1 MTRFARR
8 NSERPTPP
16 AEGARSLIIDGE
28 HFGVIDGR
36 LATAP
41 LDAPGDAAD
50 AVYLGRLDGAPLFL
64 CGAADPGGAALPHCE
79 MLDFRAAAAALD
91 RDDVA
96 LLSYAKGLL
105 NWQARARFCGTCG
118 AALEPRQGGH
128 SRLCTG
134 CGAEV
139 FPRTDPAV
147 MMLATHGD
155 RILLAQHRGRAHVF
169 WSTLAGF
176 VEPGE
181 TLEEAVGRELHEETG
196 LTARDIRYF
205 GSQPWPLPSSLMIGF
220 TMRVES
226 PELSIDEEELLDAR
240 WFERDELDAL
250 SLSGRISLSRWMI
263 EAWQASPPT

>member
-1 MTRFARR
+1 MSRFERR
-8 NSERPTPP
+8 NSERPAPP
-16 AEGARSLIIDGE
+16 AEGARTLIVDGE

-36 LATAP
+36 LATIA
-41 LDAPGDAAD
+41 LDSPAD
-50 AVYLGRLDGAPLFL
+50 ATFLGRLDGQPLFL
-64 CGAADPGGAALPHCE
+64 CAAPLGNAPVCE

-118 AALEPRQGGH
+118 AALEARQGGH
-128 SRLCTG
+128 SRVCTG

-155 RILLAQHRGRAHVF
+155 RILLAQHRGRAHAF

-181 TLEEAVGRELHEETG
+181 TLEEAVARELHEETG
-196 LTARDIRYF
+196 LVARDIQYF
-205 GSQPWPLPSSLMIGF
+205 GSQPWPLPASLMIGF
-220 TMRVES
+220 TMTVAS

-240 WFERDELDAL
+240 WFARDELDAL

-263 EAWQASPPT
+263 EAWRAG